1 MRGGATLQES
11 KPDDILLQKIALRD
25 PDALEQLYDRYER
38 PIYAFALR
46 MVKDAMVAEEIV
58 QELFVRI
65 WNSASRIETGG
76 SKGKISTWMFAIT
89 RNLAID
95 RIRKQGRQPE
105 DPVESEVW
113 ERMQSDETSTE
124 FTVENKL
131 LGQQLK
137 KAIDDLQ
144 SDQKQV
150 LEWIYYMGYTQ
161 QEVADTH
168 QIPLGTVK
176 SRVRLALKA
185 LRGRFDMWKEEMT
198 YERRSE

>member
-1 MRGGATLQES
+1 MQETL
-11 KPDDILLQKIALRD
+11 PDDILLQKIAIRD
-25 PDALEQLYDRYER
+25 EDALEQLYDRYER

-46 MVKDAMVAEEIV
+46 IVQDAMAAEEVV
-58 QELFVRI
+58 QELFVRV
-65 WNSASRIETGG
+65 WNTASRIDADGR
-76 SKGKISTWMFAIT
+76 KGKISTWMFAVA

-95 RIRKQGRQPE
+95 RLRKQGRQP
-105 DPVESEVW
+105 VGSLESEVW
-113 ERMQSDETSTE
+113 ERLSDSEESTE
-124 FTVENKL
+124 LTVEHKL

-137 KAIDDLQ
+137 EAIHELQ

-161 QEVADTH
+161 QEVAERH

-185 LRGRFDMWKEEMT
+185 LRGRFEMWKEDVQ
-198 YERRSE
+198 YDSRS

>member
-1 MRGGATLQES
+1 MQETL
-11 KPDDILLQKIALRD
+11 PDDILLQKIAIRD
-25 PDALEQLYDRYER
+25 EDALEQLYDRYER

-46 MVKDAMVAEEIV
+46 IVQDAMAAEEVV
-58 QELFVRI
+58 QELFVRV
-65 WNSASRIETGG
+65 WNTASRIDADGR
-76 SKGKISTWMFAIT
+76 KGKISTWMFAVA

-95 RIRKQGRQPE
+95 RLRKQGRQL
-105 DPVESEVW
+105 VGSLESEVW
-113 ERMQSDETSTE
+113 ERLSDSEESTE
-124 FTVENKL
+124 LTVEHKL

-137 KAIDDLQ
+137 EAIHELQ

-161 QEVADTH
+161 QEVAERH

-185 LRGRFDMWKEEMT
+185 LRGRFEMWKEDVQ
-198 YERRSE
+198 YDSRS

>member
-11 KPDDILLQKIALRD
+11 LSDEILLQKIANRD
-25 PDALEQLYDRYER
+25 TDALEQLYDRYER
-38 PIYAFALR
+38 PIYSFALR
-46 MVKDAMVAEEIV
+46 IVKDAMEAEEIV

-65 WNSASRIETGG
+65 WNAASRIEIE
-76 SKGKISTWMFAIT
+76 SNKGKISTWMFAIT

-95 RIRKQGRQPE
+95 RLRKQGRQPE
-105 DPVESEVW
+105 DSVEDVVW
-113 ERMQSDETSTE
+113 ERLRSNEDSTE
-124 FTVENKL
+124 LTVEHNL

-137 KAIDDLQ
+137 KEIEGLQ

-161 QEVADTH
+161 QEVADQH
-168 QIPLGTVK
+168 KIPLGTVK

-185 LRGRFDMWKEEMT
+185 LRGRFELWKEEVQ
-198 YERRSE
+198 YERRS